1 MAAASLGLGTVAL
14 AQAPQPPAALPGP
27 LPLFPPDNWWNLD
40 ISGAPV
46 DSLSTAFIN
55 GTAVGGPGRTV
66 HPDFGGD
73 VTPFPDIYGMVYAVV
88 PGSTP
93 LEVVDFDTYGY
104 PDESDVG
111 APGRPP
117 GYPIP
122 VGARTQPKW
131 IEGGQAATCDIDAAG
146 CDGDRH
152 ILLVDQDNRMLFELY
167 RVFWSGSQWQAGS
180 GAIFPLDSNLRRPD
194 GWTSADAAGL
204 AILPG
209 LVRYDEV
216 FGPNSIRH
224 AFRMTVSSTNGYVFP
239 ASHVAG
245 NTAGA
250 LPMGARLRLKAA
262 TPMPADAQLQKI
274 YQAMKTY
281 GLIVADNGSNMYV
294 TGAYDPRWT
303 SPVVQGSWPGLHA
316 SDFEVVQLGWKPSTS
331 PPVLNLRFYTLS
343 PCRLLDTRNAAGPY
357 GGPAIPPSGERIF
370 KATGQ
375 CGIPDTAKA
384 LSINAAVVLAPGP
397 GNLTFYPGDLSAPAA
412 SNINFTAGQTRA
424 NNVVVKLAGS
434 GSGTFAIHQFTLPAG
449 STHVIVDVNGYF
461 Q

>member
-1 MAAASLGLGTVAL
+1 
-14 AQAPQPPAALPGP
+14 
-27 LPLFPPDNWWNLD
+27 
-40 ISGAPV
+40 
-46 DSLSTAFIN
+46 
-55 GTAVGGPGRTV
+55 
-66 HPDFGGD
+66 
-73 VTPFPDIYGMVYAVV
+73 
-88 PGSTP
+88 
-93 LEVVDFDTYGY
+93 
-104 PDESDVG
+104 
-111 APGRPP
+111 
-117 GYPIP
+117 
-122 VGARTQPKW
+122 
-131 IEGGQAATCDIDAAG
+131 
-146 CDGDRH
+146 
-152 ILLVDQDNRMLFELY
+152 
-167 RVFWSGSQWQAGS
+167 
-180 GAIFPLDSNLRRPD
+180 
-194 GWTSADAAGL
+194 
-204 AILPG
+204 
-209 LVRYDEV
+209 
-216 FGPNSIRH
+216 
-224 AFRMTVSSTNGYVFP
+224 
-239 ASHVAG
+239 
-245 NTAGA
+245 
-250 LPMGARLRLKAA
+250 MGARLRLKAA